1 MKIACNFSSS
11 RGRFSLRF
19 LERARNEPLCHG
31 LRTELL
37 HLLRAR
43 QDLSG
48 ENQRVESRG
57 GRDWLE
63 DLVDVLVGQGIL
75 SASSPRVVVQLP
87 LLQIASF
94 VLELLDRHGLVFVK
108 LDRLLVHVVH
118 SVHEVLKL
126 SLEYVRSA
134 EVQELAARFRRD
146 LLGELEE
153 YLVHQ
158 VRVLY
163 DDGDLAE
170 EAVIGHLQVLDLFW
184 RKIVCLVELNCGLG
198 QTVGLQA

>member
-1 MKIACNFSSS
+1 MIIACHFLSG
-11 RGRFSLRF
+11 GRFGLRF
-19 LERARNEPLCHG
+19 LERPRNEPLCHG

-63 DLVDVLVGQGIL
+63 DLVDVLVGQRIL
-75 SASSPRVVVQLP
+75 SARRLRVVVQLP

-94 VLELLDRHGLVFVK
+94 VLELLDRHGLVLVE

-118 SVHEVLKL
+118 RVHEVLQL
-126 SLEYVRSA
+126 SLEHVRSA

-153 YLVHQ
+153 NLVHQ
-158 VRVLY
+158 VRVLN

-170 EAVIGHLQVLDLFW
+170 EAVVRHLQVLDLLW
-184 RKIVCLVELNCGLG
+184 RKIICLVELNSGLS
-198 QTVGLQA
+198 QTIGLQA

>member
-1 MKIACNFSSS
+1 MIIACHFLSG
-11 RGRFSLRF
+11 GRFGLRF

-63 DLVDVLVGQGIL
+63 DLVDVLVGQRIL
-75 SASSPRVVVQLP
+75 SARRLRVVVQLP

-94 VLELLDRHGLVFVK
+94 VLELLDRHGLVLVE

-118 SVHEVLKL
+118 RVHEVLQL
-126 SLEYVRSA
+126 SLEHVRSA

-153 YLVHQ
+153 NLVHQ
-158 VRVLY
+158 VRVLN

-170 EAVIGHLQVLDLFW
+170 EAVVRHLQVLDLLW
-184 RKIVCLVELNCGLG
+184 RKIICLVELNSGLS
-198 QTVGLQA
+198 QTIGLQA